1 VSGSINTNVGAMVA
15 LRNLQNTNNDLSAT
29 QKRIST
35 GLNVADA
42 YDDGA
47 SYAVAQGLRSDISA
61 LGAVNERL
69 AVGKGMIDVAV
80 KAGESISETMGSL
93 RNVLLKLADEAVTG
107 EARTN
112 YQTEFTALK
121 DDIKAFISSADY
133 NGVNLIKASA
143 ADQKI
148 ISGISGAATEVITVN
163 AADLDA
169 GIVTELGA
177 VPTTAAAAQTL
188 LGAGFKDASNKLNAT
203 LNTLGA
209 DARRIS
215 NQIKFNNARAD
226 ATNTGLG
233 AIVDADLA
241 KESAKLQS
249 LQTKQQLGVQSLSI
263 ADQSP
268 QVLLGLFR

>member
-1 VSGSINTNVGAMVA
+1 MVA

-121 DDIKAFISSADY
+121 
-133 NGVNLIKASA
+133 
-143 ADQKI
+143 
-148 ISGISGAATEVITVN
+148 
-163 AADLDA
+163 
-169 GIVTELGA
+169 
-177 VPTTAAAAQTL
+177 
-188 LGAGFKDASNKLNAT
+188 
-203 LNTLGA
+203 
-209 DARRIS
+209 
-215 NQIKFNNARAD
+215 
-226 ATNTGLG
+226 
-233 AIVDADLA
+233 
-241 KESAKLQS
+241 
-249 LQTKQQLGVQSLSI
+249 
-263 ADQSP
+263 
-268 QVLLGLFR
+268 